1 MEQTNQSKPKVLII
15 CFTNLH
21 SDPRVLRQISW
32 LKDKYDITTLGLAP
46 SRIEGVAHVQYDEG
60 PASPPIG
67 KLIRAIKYFTG
78 DYESFYWNQN
88 RTGFAER
95 MAQENFDWVIANDVE
110 TLPLAV
116 GIKAKSA
123 ARVMLDAHEYSP
135 LEMTESLKWRVFRQ
149 PLYNHICVNY
159 ITRADIAT
167 TVCQTIAETYQQN
180 FHKKFEIITN
190 ATDFVDLQP
199 SETKQ
204 NKIRLIYHGGVSIG
218 RQTDKQIEMMRY
230 LDERFELNLMLV
242 GEESYIE
249 SLKKLA
255 APFKNIR
262 FLPPVKTNEIANF
275 INQFDVG
282 IYSLAPTN
290 FNNKYALP
298 NKLFEFIQGRL
309 AICVAPSP
317 EMARIVKE
325 FDLGVVAQDFS
336 AESMAQ
342 AIKTLTTEKIAH
354 FKAQSA
360 EHAYE
365 LSAERNRERFLGL
378 IESAN

>member
-1 MEQTNQSKPKVLII
+1 MTAKTDKKPATLII
-15 CFTNLH
+15 CLTELH
-21 SDPRVLRQISW
+21 KDPRALRQINW
-32 LKDKYDITTLGLAP
+32 LKDDYQITTVGLTP
-46 SRIEGVAHVQYDEG
+46 SGVKGVNHLQYN
-60 PASPPIG
+60 SPPSAPVFG
-67 KLIRAIKYFTG
+67 KIKRAAQIFAG
-78 DYESFYWNQN
+78 DYERIYWNTEKTTVFEKLKN
-88 RTGFAER
+88 NT
-95 MAQENFDWVIANDVE
+95 FDLIIANDVE
-110 TLPLAV
+110 ALPLAV
-116 GIKAKSA
+116 KLK
-123 ARVMLDAHEYSP
+123 RNKTKLLFDAHEYSP
-135 LEMTESLKWRVFRQ
+135 LEFEESLRWRLLQ
-149 PLYNHICVNY
+149 KPLNEYICVNY

-242 GEESYIE
+242 GQDSYIE

-298 NKLFEFIQGRL
+298 NKLFEFIQGSL

-317 EMARIVKE
+317 EMERIV
-325 FDLGVVAQDFS
+325 
-336 AESMAQ
+336 
-342 AIKTLTTEKIAH
+342 
-354 FKAQSA
+354 
-360 EHAYE
+360 
-365 LSAERNRERFLGL
+365 
-378 IESAN
+378 

>member
-1 MEQTNQSKPKVLII
+1 MTAKTDKKPATLII
-15 CFTNLH
+15 CLTELH
-21 SDPRVLRQISW
+21 KDPRALRQINW
-32 LKDKYDITTLGLAP
+32 LKDDYQIMTVGLSP
-46 SRIEGVAHVQYDEG
+46 SGVEGVNHLQYN
-60 PASPPIG
+60 SPPSTPVFG
-67 KLIRAIKYFTG
+67 KIKRAARIFAR
-78 DYESFYWNQN
+78 DYERIYWNTEKTTVFEKLKN
-88 RTGFAER
+88 
-95 MAQENFDWVIANDVE
+95 NIFDLIIANDIE
-110 TLPLAV
+110 ALPLAV
-116 GIKAKSA
+116 KLK
-123 ARVMLDAHEYSP
+123 RDKTKLLFDAHEYSP
-135 LEMTESLKWRVFRQ
+135 LEFEESLRWRLLQ
-149 PLYNHICVNY
+149 KPLNEYICREYVG
-159 ITRADIAT
+159 RADVTT

-190 ATDFVDLQP
+190 ATDFVDLKP
-199 SETKQ
+199 SPMKQ
-204 NKIRLIYHGGVSIG
+204 DKIRLIYHGGVSIG

-242 GEESYIE
+242 GQDSYIE

-255 APFKNIR
+255 APLKNVR
-262 FLPPVKTNEIANF
+262 FLSPVKTNEIAGF

-325 FDLGVVAQDFS
+325 FDLGVVAEDFTPQ
-336 AESMAQ
+336 AMAQ
-342 AIKTLTTEKIAH
+342 ALGNLSSEKITH

-360 EHAYE
+360 KHAYE
-365 LSAERNRERFLGL
+365 LSAEKNREKFHRLV
-378 IESAN
+378 SNQ

>member
-1 MEQTNQSKPKVLII
+1 MTAKTDKKPATLII
-15 CFTNLH
+15 CLTELH
-21 SDPRVLRQISW
+21 KDPRALRQINW
-32 LKDKYDITTLGLAP
+32 LKDDYEITTVGFAP
-46 SRIEGVAHVQYDEG
+46 SGVEGVDHLQYN
-60 PASPPIG
+60 SPPSAPVFG
-67 KLIRAIKYFTG
+67 KIKRAAQIFAR
-78 DYESFYWNQN
+78 DYERIYWNA
-88 RTGFAER
+88 RTTAVFEKLK
-95 MAQENFDWVIANDVE
+95 NNIFDLIIANDVE

-116 GIKAKSA
+116 KLK
-123 ARVMLDAHEYSP
+123 RNKTKLLFDAHEYSP
-135 LEMTESLKWRVFRQ
+135 LEFEESLRWRLLQ
-149 PLYNHICVNY
+149 KPLNEYICRNY

-180 FHKKFEIITN
+180 FGKKFEIITN
-190 ATDFVDLQP
+190 ATDFVDLKP
-199 SETKQ
+199 SEMKQ

-242 GEESYIE
+242 GQESYIE

-255 APFKNIR
+255 APLKNIR
-262 FLPPVKTNEIANF
+262 FLLPVKTNEIASF

-336 AESMAQ
+336 AESMAA

-365 LSAERNRERFLGL
+365 LSANKNRERFLRL
-378 IESAN
+378 IESVN

>member
-1 MEQTNQSKPKVLII
+1 
-15 CFTNLH
+15 
-21 SDPRVLRQISW
+21 LRQINW
-32 LKDKYDITTLGLAP
+32 LKDDYQITTVGLTP
-46 SRIEGVAHVQYDEG
+46 SGVQGVNHLQHNSQPD
-60 PASPPIG
+60 ASVFAKI
-67 KLIRAIKYFTG
+67 KRAAQIFAR
-78 DYESFYWNQN
+78 DYERIYWN
-88 RTGFAER
+88 AEKT
-95 MAQENFDWVIANDVE
+95 AVFEKLENNIFDLIIANDVE

-116 GIKAKSA
+116 KLK
-123 ARVMLDAHEYSP
+123 RNKTKLLFDAHEYSP
-135 LEMTESLKWRVFRQ
+135 LEFEERIRWRLLQ
-149 PLYNHICVNY
+149 KPLNDYICVNY
-159 ITRADIAT
+159 ISRADVAT
-167 TVCQTIAETYQQN
+167 TVCQTIAETYEHN
-180 FHKKFEIITN
+180 YGKKFEIITN
-190 ATDFVDLQP
+190 ATDFVDLKP
-199 SETKQ
+199 SETKPD
-204 NKIRLIYHGGVSIG
+204 KIRLIYHGGVSAG

-255 APFKNIR
+255 SPLKNVR

-309 AICVAPSP
+309 AICIAPSP
-317 EMARIVKE
+317 EMERIVKE

-342 AIKTLTTEKIAH
+342 AIKSLTADKIAH
-354 FKAQSA
+354 FKEQSDK
-360 EHAYE
+360 HAYE
-365 LSAERNRERFLGL
+365 LSADKNRELFLRL
-378 IESAN
+378 IESVN